1 MIAKESPF
9 VKKGLYKLGLIQYAH
24 RTTKLI
30 SLGDKWPS
38 ASVCV
43 NQTSAAVFESSESQ
57 LARILL
63 VQRTRE

>member
-1 MIAKESPF
+1 MISKESPF
-9 VKKGLYKLGLIQYAH
+9 VKKGLYKFGLIQYAH

-30 SLGDKWPS
+30 PLGDKWPS
-38 ASVCV
+38 TSVCV
-43 NQTSAAVFESSESQ
+43 NQTSATVFEPRESQ